1 MKSKKKS
8 VAVQPKTPVV
18 SRKRKI
24 AKRVGIAGGTL
35 LALWL
40 AYHLTRPK
48 PTITRTHSMR
58 MKPLLPS
65 PNNVPGP
72 SGLPTRRNRNIEEFE
87 KYKKRV
93 REQKKIANDILLQ
106 VYYWDRNRT
115 KRVLEKGKWKKGN
128 YENRTRH
135 LLGTNYNKNNNV
147 V

>member
-1 MKSKKKS
+1 MKSKKKH

-18 SRKRKI
+18 SGKRKI

-48 PTITRTHSMR
+48 PTITRTQSMR
-58 MKPLLPS
+58 MKPLPPS
-65 PNNVPGP
+65 PYNVPGP

-93 REQKKIANDILLQ
+93 QEQKKIANDVLLQ
-106 VYYWDRNRT
+106 VYYMDRNRT

-135 LLGTNYNKNNNV
+135 LLGNTNNI
-147 V
+147 